1 MRVIEVFGRY
11 IKAMKAG
18 LITSAAIVILQLAE
32 QVLWPGYVMGSLGA
46 TGTLSLAIFP
56 LLVLTASLSGAIC
69 VRMYRDELCRAEV
82 NIVAIS
88 ALSGFTAGI
97 VSMALGYLLDLAL
110 PLFSNSQHVPSASVC
125 IVFTAPVTM
134 TILAVAG
141 GLIYEA
147 VYADKSKT
155 GTQEKI

>member
-1 MRVIEVFGRY
+1 MIEVFGRY

-18 LITSAAIVILQLAE
+18 LIASAAIIILQLAE
-32 QVLWPGYVMGSLGA
+32 QVLWPGYVIGSLGA
-46 TGTLSLAIFP
+46 AGMLSLAIFP
-56 LLVLTASLSGAIC
+56 LLVLTAALSGAIS
-69 VRMYRDELCRAEV
+69 VRMYYDQLRRAEV
-82 NIVAIS
+82 NVVAIS
-88 ALSGFTAGI
+88 AVSGFTAGI

-110 PLFSNSQHVPSASVC
+110 PLFSNSQHMPSASVC

-147 VYADKSKT
+147 VYADKSKNELQ
-155 GTQEKI
+155 GKM